1 MAHFLF
7 ITWKSARR
15 EGQNSKSNKRAC
27 SFIIYLRVRTYI
39 YHVLAL
45 GSCHDVAYS
54 SDVFWVR
61 TIVMHRFF
69 IHFSFPPALQ
79 IVPVTKKHSSNN
91 SCKNY
96 SLYYNRVVKIMFSIF
111 SLERISTVNHSLI
124 STGYS
129 LWDYFCN
136 LSKMCE
142 LVFTIYQCIYW
153 FCKSNCFFYN
163 LIYKTCK
170 YNNNRL

>member
-1 MAHFLF
+1 MLSYY
-7 ITWKSARR
+7 IL
-15 EGQNSKSNKRAC
+15 ESKN
-27 SFIIYLRVRTYI
+27 IYLPCIGTWIMSWRSI
-39 YHVLAL
+39 FEWCFL
-45 GSCHDVAYS
+45 SKNN
-54 SDVFWVR
+54 SDAS
-61 TIVMHRFF
+61 IF

-136 LSKMCE
+136 LSKMWE

-163 LIYKTCK
+163 LMYKTCK
-170 YNNNRL
+170 YNNNQL